1 MAAKTNKSYLGLFTA
16 ILLLGG
22 MLVPPSGVGADAPS
36 QETVVPLPPSEPQP
50 PPKHPDVQAAEN
62 RYNSL
67 TWSDVNAKN
76 RQDDPNLYYF
86 YNAPA
91 GSSGQ
96 AVFVAQPTTPTS
108 QNVPAAV
115 IVTQQEKS

>member
-1 MAAKTNKSYLGLFTA
+1 MAVKTNKIYIGLFTV

-22 MLVPPSGVGADAPS
+22 MLIPPGGLGAEDPP
-36 QETVVPLPPSEPQP
+36 QGTMVPLPPSDPSTQP

-76 RQDDPNLYYF
+76 RQDDPSLYYF
-86 YNAPA
+86 YNAPT

-96 AVFVAQPTTPTS
+96 AAYVMQPSS
-108 QNVPAAV
+108 QNTPSAV
-115 IVTQQEKS
+115 IVSQQEKQ

>member
-1 MAAKTNKSYLGLFTA
+1 MAVKKSKNYIGLFTA

-22 MLVPPSGVGADAPS
+22 MVIPPGGLGAEEDPS
-36 QETVVPLPPSEPQP
+36 QGTVVPLPPSEPSNQI

-86 YNAPA
+86 YNAPT

-96 AVFVAQPTTPTS
+96 AAYVVQPSS
-108 QNVPAAV
+108 QNTPSAV
-115 IVTQQEKS
+115 IVTQQEK

>member
-1 MAAKTNKSYLGLFTA
+1 MAVKKYTSYLFLLAG

-22 MLVPPSGVGADAPS
+22 MFFPPSGLGADEPS
-36 QETVVPLPPSEPQP
+36 RATIVPLPPAEDPQP
-50 PPKHPDVQAAEN
+50 PPKHPDVQAAED

-86 YNAPA
+86 YGVPA
-91 GSSGQ
+91 GKSGQ
-96 AVFVAQPTTPTS
+96 AVFVTQPTPTS
-108 QNVPAAV
+108 QNAPTGVV
-115 IVTQQEKS
+115 VTQQEKS